1 MKGDYRAA
9 VALTVVVLLAFALL
23 IISAQKNSQTT
34 DEGVHLYAGY
44 TYLTKRDFRFDPEHP
59 PLLKEVGALPLLF
72 SRDLKLP
79 PDELWNNAADFYK
92 DSWREA
98 RSSGEAFLYSAGNDP
113 KQLLFRGRFPFI
125 ILTIVLGLFAFFWA
139 RKLYGSKAGVFAA
152 FLTLLFPNI
161 LAHGNLINTDLGLT
175 LFIFVAIY
183 FWGKYLKSPNWRDLC
198 LSGLFVGLAFASK
211 YTSILLIPIFV
222 ILTIEKTLFD
232 RRMKKLAKYSL
243 GFAAVIIISFVMV
256 WASYGFSTDVPPAT
270 SNSLLQSNAFS
281 GGATTSTLNAIF
293 QKSRPLLFPAAYFK
307 GLFYVSNHALS
318 GHRSFLLGM
327 RSGTGWWYYFLIAIF
342 YKTPIPIF
350 LLLVV
355 TIAYFAKTASPDRFD
370 EFLLITP
377 AVIFLGL
384 AMFSKTDLGI
394 RHILPIFPFVFV
406 FISKSINLVFRP
418 AAEVEK
424 KQPRRTI
431 FPALGFLLL
440 GLWYLYSAIASCPNY
455 LAYFNEFAGGPKGGY
470 RILTDSNLDWG
481 QDIYR
486 IKNYLAENN
495 ISRYYM
501 IYSWDGDPALK
512 YFGLQPL
519 PLPRYSSE
527 VTEKFV
533 ISATALQNGR
543 FEWLKR
549 YPARQITPGVF
560 VFETEG

>member
-1 MKGDYRAA
+1 M
-9 VALTVVVLLAFALL
+9 VLLAFALL
-23 IISAQKNSQTT
+23 VISALKNSQTT

-59 PLLKEVGALPLLF
+59 PLLKELGALPLLF
-72 SRDLKLP
+72 VRDLKLP
-79 PDELWNNAADFYK
+79 PEELWNGASDFYK

-98 RSSGEAFLYSAGNDP
+98 RASGEIFLYSAGNDA
-113 KQLLFRGRFPFI
+113 QRLLFWGRFPFI
-125 ILTIVLGLFAFFWA
+125 VLTIALGLFAFFWA
-139 RKLYGSKAGVFAA
+139 RKLYGAKAGVFAV
-152 FLTLLFPNI
+152 FLMLFFPNV

-175 LFIFVAIY
+175 LFIFAAVY
-183 FWGKYLKSPNWRDLC
+183 FWGEYLQRPGWKNLC
-198 LSGLFVGLAFASK
+198 GSGIFVGLAFASK
-211 YTSILLIPIFV
+211 YTGILLLPILV
-222 ILTIEKTLFD
+222 VLIIERTLFD
-232 RRMKKLAKYSL
+232 KSIRKLAKYSL
-243 GFAAVIIISFVMV
+243 GCAAVLIISFIIV
-256 WASYGFSTDVPPAT
+256 WASYGFATDVPPPRAQ
-270 SNSLLQSNAFS
+270 SLLESNAFS
-281 GGATTSTLNAIF
+281 GGPTTVALNAAF
-293 QKSRPLLFPAAYFK
+293 QKLRPMLFPAAYYK
-307 GLFYVSNHALS
+307 GLFYVGNHALT
-318 GHRSFLLGM
+318 GHRAFLLGM

-355 TIAYFAKTASPDRFD
+355 AIAYFAKTASPDRFD

-377 AVIFLGL
+377 AMIFLGL

-406 FISKSINLVFRP
+406 FISKSIKLVFRP

-481 QDIYR
+481 QDLYR

-495 ISRYYM
+495 ISRYYL
-501 IYSWDGDPALK
+501 IYSWDGEPALK
-512 YFGLQPL
+512 YFGLEPL

-543 FEWLKR
+543 FEWLKSH
-549 YPARQITPGVF
+549 PARQLTPGVF
-560 VFETEG
+560 IFDVQR